1 MKRFAHAVLVLAVF
15 AVAARMQGLAVH
27 VPGYR
32 ELYDRFPFYV
42 PEGLRSLAEIL
53 LVFVVVAAMHRLGP
67 GGALRELGV
76 LRRPFRGLVFAMLAA
91 LPLWAV
97 FAATMPLASDLDH
110 WAVAYLAGLS
120 PLAEEVVF
128 RTFAFGQ
135 LRRRLGWGF
144 WWAALVPALVFGL
157 VHLRPGQ
164 GPGEMAGV
172 FLITGAGALLFSFV
186 YERWGWDLWA
196 AWGLHAVMN
205 LAWNLFQVGDSA
217 LAGWLPTA
225 MQAVTAATAVA
236 LTVWRHRLPL
246 LGGRPSDQDD
256 RSGRSKQQPQGGG

>member
-1 MKRFAHAVLVLAVF
+1 MDTKHLAHAVLILAVF
-15 AVAARMQGLAVH
+15 AVAARMQSVAARI
-27 VPGYR
+27 PGYR

-42 PEGLRSLAEIL
+42 PEGLRSLAEIA
-53 LVFVVVAAMHRLGP
+53 LVVLVAAAVHRLGP
-67 GGALRELGV
+67 GGVLREIGL
-76 LRRPFRGLVFAMLAA
+76 LHRPFRGLVFAMLAA

-97 FAATMPLASDLDH
+97 FAATMPLASGIDP

-120 PLAEEVVF
+120 PLAEEVLF
-128 RTFAFGQ
+128 RAFAFGQ

-164 GPGEMAGV
+164 GPGRMAGI
-172 FLITGAGALLFSFV
+172 FLITAAGALLFSFV

-217 LAGWLPTA
+217 FAGWLPTA
-225 MQAVTAATAVA
+225 MQAVTAGTAVA
-236 LTVWRHRLPL
+236 LTLWRNRLPL
-246 LGGRPSDQDD
+246 LGKRDD
-256 RSGRSKQQPQGGG
+256 EPPVTEVS